1 MERVEGV
8 KATLFDER
16 GREQHAAELSRE
28 FIEAYLKQIAID
40 GVVHSDPHAGNFL
53 VDEGGKLTI
62 MDFGMV
68 VHVDEK
74 LRGDFVRLL
83 ISYAEGDAYH
93 AAETLLD
100 ISTLKDEADVNGF
113 RNEVSHLM
121 ARDQH
126 LPPEESLAGLVLMQM
141 AQVAYKHRIQVPST
155 TTMLGKTMMSM
166 SAIAQHL
173 DSRMDLSAVTRQ
185 YLGNALLEHRI
196 KRNTPGRFYRDW
208 GELEQMVTYAPM
220 RINRI
225 LDIMSDNQLQV
236 KVTSHETEEL
246 LDGLQKIA
254 NRVAFGIID
263 GSLIIGAALVMQYD
277 VGPRL
282 FGYPLIS
289 TLCFFAAAALGLYLL
304 ISMLLHDRHP

>member
-1 MERVEGV
+1 
-8 KATLFDER
+8 
-16 GREQHAAELSRE
+16 
-28 FIEAYLKQIAID
+28 
-40 GVVHSDPHAGNFL
+40 
-53 VDEGGKLTI
+53 
-62 MDFGMV
+62 
-68 VHVDEK
+68 
-74 LRGDFVRLL
+74 
-83 ISYAEGDAYH
+83 
-93 AAETLLD
+93 
-100 ISTLKDEADVNGF
+100 
-113 RNEVSHLM
+113 
-121 ARDQH
+121 
-126 LPPEESLAGLVLMQM
+126 
-141 AQVAYKHRIQVPST
+141 
-155 TTMLGKTMMSM
+155 
-166 SAIAQHL
+166 
-173 DSRMDLSAVTRQ
+173 
-185 YLGNALLEHRI
+185 
-196 KRNTPGRFYRDW
+196 
-208 GELEQMVTYAPM
+208 MVTYAPM